1 MFREVMNRRR
11 LLLALAGV
19 GGAGLLVRLL
29 SKRGTSD
36 APTEEPTNE
45 VVAPRETALE
55 IGCAE
60 NQLAFDPTELVAP
73 TNGQI
78 RLTFHNHSTV
88 FMHNWVLVDGG
99 EAAVDQVLQAATTAG
114 PGQNYLP
121 GDMSNVIAH
130 TELVESGGSTTITF
144 ATPPAGEYTYICTFP
159 GHGLAGMRGTL
170 IVTASGLL
178 HKGYSIRVTA

>member
-1 MFREVMNRRR
+1 MLKQMINRRR
-11 LLLALAGV
+11 VLLALAGV
-19 GGAGLLVRLL
+19 GGAGLLLRIL
-29 SKRGTSD
+29 SNRD
-36 APTEEPTNE
+36 ASAPQIEEVASE
-45 VVAPRETALE
+45 VVAPVETALE

-88 FMHNWVLVDGG
+88 FLHNWVLVNGG
-99 EAAVDQVLQAATTAG
+99 EAAVDQVLQAAVIAG
-114 PGQNYLP
+114 PEQNYLP

-130 TELVESGGSTTITF
+130 TELVESGSSATIAF
-144 ATPPAGEYTYICTFP
+144 ATPPAGEYTYLCTFP
-159 GHGLAGMRGTL
+159 GHCLAGMRGTL

-178 HKGYSIRVTA
+178 

>member
-1 MFREVMNRRR
+1 LSNR
-11 LLLALAGV
+11 
-19 GGAGLLVRLL
+19 GA
-29 SKRGTSD
+29 SD
-36 APTEEPTNE
+36 TPTENSASE
-45 VVAPRETALE
+45 VVAPSETKLE

-73 TNGQI
+73 ANGQI

-88 FMHNWVLVDGG
+88 FMHNWVLVNGG
-99 EAAVDQVLQAATTAG
+99 EAAVDQVLLAAATAG

-130 TELVESGGSTTITF
+130 TELIESGESATITF

-159 GHGLAGMRGTL
+159 GHCLAGMRGTL

-178 HKGYSIRVTA
+178 HKAYGIEVTA